1 MVGGRHGRD
10 PTGPRCESGV
20 LHMSQAVPALVE
32 PPTVAPA
39 DPPVDASSGEAVEL
53 PLRYREVHGYRRAYR
68 IAGQGPPLLLVHG
81 IGDSSETWLPV
92 VADLARRHTVIAPDL
107 LGHGSSA
114 HPRADYAVAA
124 YACGMR
130 DLLGVLDI
138 DRVTVVG
145 HSLGGGVAMQF
156 AYQFP
161 ERCERLVLVGTAGV
175 GRDVHPLLRLA
186 AAPGAEVALSL
197 ATAAPVRGVVRAVAP
212 LLRTLGRPDGRGP
225 LRWARF
231 GLGADFDYVLGRYA
245 SLADTTARQAFL
257 RTLRA
262 GVDAR
267 GQVITMLDRT
277 YLAAGLPTLI
287 LWGAL
292 DPVIPVEHARV
303 ANRAMPGSLLR
314 VFPES
319 GHFPHRD
326 DPAGFV
332 KAVEEFVDST
342 EAADHDPVRWRELL
356 RAGRPG
362 GEPPD
367 GPPQS
372 SGA

>member
-1 MVGGRHGRD
+1 
-10 PTGPRCESGV
+10 
-20 LHMSQAVPALVE
+20 MSQAVPAVGETLIG
-32 PPTVAPA
+32 PLT
-39 DPPVDASSGEAVEL
+39 DASLHETPEL
-53 PLRYREVHGYRRAYR
+53 PLRYRDVHGYRRAYR
-68 IAGQGPPLLLVHG
+68 IAGHGPPLLLVHG

-92 VADLARRHTVIAPDL
+92 VAELARRYTVIAPDL

-138 DRVTVVG
+138 ERVTVVG

-161 ERCERLVLVGTAGV
+161 ERCERLVLVGTAGI

-186 AAPGAEVALSL
+186 AGPGAEVTLPL
-197 ATAAPVRGVVRAVAP
+197 ATARPVRGVVRALAP
-212 LLRTLGRPDGRGP
+212 LLRGFGR
-225 LRWARF
+225 L
-231 GLGADFDYVLGRYA
+231 GLGADFDYVLGRYQ
-245 SLADTTARQAFL
+245 SLADTTAREAFL

-267 GQVITMLDRT
+267 GQVITMLDRS

-292 DPVIPVEHARV
+292 DPVIPVAHARI
-303 ANRAMPGSLLR
+303 AHAAMPGSLLR
-314 VFPES
+314 VFPDS
-319 GHFPHRD
+319 GHFPHHD
-326 DPAGFV
+326 DPAGFA
-332 KAVEEFVDST
+332 KAVEEFVEATD
-342 EAADHDPVRWRELL
+342 AADHDPVRWRQLL

-362 GEPPD
+362 GDPPD